1 MFGVVRIIKDEV
13 ITATTWPKATLMR
26 KVGFIDK
33 MSGSFYPTEGIIQ
46 AVDAQELKICL
57 LNDTT
62 APIRVGDLVVMKSG
76 TDLGTA
82 AGTKKTFPW

>member
-1 MFGVVRIIKDEV
+1 MDCFVVV
-13 ITATTWPKATLMR
+13 FL
-26 KVGFIDK
+26 FL
-33 MSGSFYPTEGIIQ
+33 GIIQ